1 AFLYLIVGTIGLY
14 LGWRLANS
22 GDDAAQGSAAESPF
36 NVAELPEGSEPD
48 PLPASEEPSPLLLG
62 RTDARPQKGGPGLPG
77 FVPETSSLFTGKKDP
92 AKAVVDP
99 AAKAEREFLRKH
111 DATMQAYQERVLKPL
126 SDKYYKKYPIVR
138 QVDAAFSRIEKL
150 MGLRRRYEKDR
161 NAYAWAR
168 DVASIPEVQKTALK
182 FAAKPEVWKVGI
194 EMSMEALRNPPPKP
208 IQDEMKRFI
217 TSDEKMTEFVG
228 NFSQSLI
235 PYAGRMVS
243 QSVPAGTDLTQLK
256 DLAGSL
262 VPGAAAYK
270 PAKSAPPPQTNK
282 QGRRS

>member
-1 AFLYLIVGTIGLY
+1 
-14 LGWRLANS
+14 
-22 GDDAAQGSAAESPF
+22 
-36 NVAELPEGSEPD
+36 
-48 PLPASEEPSPLLLG
+48 
-62 RTDARPQKGGPGLPG
+62 
-77 FVPETSSLFTGKKDP
+77 
-92 AKAVVDP
+92 
-99 AAKAEREFLRKH
+99 
-111 DATMQAYQERVLKPL
+111 
-126 SDKYYKKYPIVR
+126 IVR

>member
-1 AFLYLIVGTIGLY
+1 
-14 LGWRLANS
+14 
-22 GDDAAQGSAAESPF
+22 
-36 NVAELPEGSEPD
+36 
-48 PLPASEEPSPLLLG
+48 
-62 RTDARPQKGGPGLPG
+62 
-77 FVPETSSLFTGKKDP
+77 
-92 AKAVVDP
+92 
-99 AAKAEREFLRKH
+99 
-111 DATMQAYQERVLKPL
+111 
-126 SDKYYKKYPIVR
+126 
-138 QVDAAFSRIEKL
+138 
-150 MGLRRRYEKDR
+150 
-161 NAYAWAR
+161 
-168 DVASIPEVQKTALK
+168 
-182 FAAKPEVWKVGI
+182 
-194 EMSMEALRNPPPKP
+194 
-208 IQDEMKRFI
+208 MKRFI

>member
-1 AFLYLIVGTIGLY
+1 AT
-14 LGWRLANS
+14 
-22 GDDAAQGSAAESPF
+22 SPKTSYRRILRF
-36 NVAELPEGSEPD
+36 GGG
-48 PLPASEEPSPLLLG
+48 G
-62 RTDARPQKGGPGLPG
+62 RAG
-77 FVPETSSLFTGKKDP
+77 FVPETSNLFTGKKTP
-92 AKAVVDP
+92 SKAAADP
-99 AAKAEREFLRKH
+99 AAKAEQEFLRKH

-194 EMSMEALRNPPPKP
+194 EMSMEALRHPPPKP

-235 PYAGRMVS
+235 HYAGRMVS

-270 PAKSAPPPQTNK
+270 PAKNAPPPQTNK